1 MTDGKIYITIS
12 DQRGKGGG
20 VGGGPGTVI
29 NSKKQDNETTALG
42 DYAKHEFFSLIKQN
56 ATKIVNYSIGN
67 MGNFSGDYLAQT
79 NINATMSNVSTLAS
93 YGLTAAA
100 GAKYGGIYGA
110 AIAVGVKMV
119 TDAVSFG
126 LNERTNRAQYKKT
139 NYEISKLK
147 DLSGLNALIDV
158 SRGTQS

>member
-12 DQRGKGGG
+12 DQRGKGGI
-20 VGGGPGTVI
+20 GGSTGGTESAV
-29 NSKKQDNETTALG
+29 NTRENKTNALG
-42 DYAKHEFFSLIKQN
+42 DYAKHEFFNLIKQN

-67 MGNFSGDYLAQT
+67 IGNFSGDYLSQT
-79 NINATMSNVSTLAS
+79 NINATMSNISTIAS
-93 YGLTAAA
+93 YGMAAAA
-100 GAKYGGIYGA
+100 GMSYGGPLGA

-126 LNERTNRAQYKKT
+126 LNEKTNRVQNKKT

>member
-1 MTDGKIYITIS
+1 
-12 DQRGKGGG
+12 
-20 VGGGPGTVI
+20 
-29 NSKKQDNETTALG
+29 
-42 DYAKHEFFSLIKQN
+42 
-56 ATKIVNYSIGN
+56 

-79 NINATMSNVSTLAS
+79 NINATMSNVSTIAS
-93 YGLTAAA
+93 YGMAAAA
-100 GAKYGGIYGA
+100 GMSYGGPLGA

-126 LNERTNRAQYKKT
+126 LNEKTNRAQNKKT

>member
-20 VGGGPGTVI
+20 YGGEPGTVI

-42 DYAKHEFFSLIKQN
+42 DYAKHEFFNLIKQN

-93 YGLTAAA
+93 YGLAAAA
-100 GAKYGGIYGA
+100 GAKYGGPLGA

>member
-1 MTDGKIYITIS
+1 MASAAGMSY
-12 DQRGKGGG
+12 
-20 VGGGPGTVI
+20 GGP
-29 NSKKQDNETTALG
+29 L
-42 DYAKHEFFSLIKQN
+42 
-56 ATKIVNYSIGN
+56 
-67 MGNFSGDYLAQT
+67 
-79 NINATMSNVSTLAS
+79 
-93 YGLTAAA
+93 
-100 GAKYGGIYGA
+100 GA

-126 LNERTNRAQYKKT
+126 LNEKTNRAQNKKT

>member
-20 VGGGPGTVI
+20 VGGEPSAVI

-42 DYAKHEFFSLIKQN
+42 DYAKHEFFNLIKQN

-79 NINATMSNVSTLAS
+79 NINATMSNVSTIAS
-93 YGLTAAA
+93 YGMAAAA
-100 GAKYGGIYGA
+100 GMSYGGPLGA

-126 LNERTNRAQYKKT
+126 LN
-139 NYEISKLK
+139 
-147 DLSGLNALIDV
+147 
-158 SRGTQS
+158 